1 MKIFFIELGKNKG
14 HSLIMT
20 CFVFFCA
27 SVVLG
32 GVVEKFILSSVSE
45 NKSEN
50 IPLKKGRSEAAKR
63 PVDWRARKM
72 VDFSISTQEST
83 DLRYNSILSKL
94 QVDGLPDDLE
104 SQIQMICRA
113 TSYESDREKVL
124 MLLFD
129 KWAES
134 NFTEAMERANKLGP
148 YAYNIKREML
158 IQLANKDPEAAFSY
172 YQKNKENLY
181 AHNYLIKDIAE
192 IWSRKSPEK
201 AWDWLS
207 SLDGKLKNQVAAS
220 FFKGLDLKNIKN
232 YEAYMD
238 KASSQGIMLNEAI
251 ELCAG
256 QNPEATMNWI
266 LNTKTPEVYME
277 SAIYG
282 MVDKDLNQAEEML
295 STLSPQKQYLLVS
308 RIAQK
313 IESTDGAEAAL
324 NWTIEKI
331 SSDKIDELLLLPL
344 SSWTSNYPD
353 EPQKWIDSLPVSPAK
368 DKATIVYSENLSS
381 PDFFDDALDLM
392 ISMDNQDKKQ
402 EVIKTAVQKWKKRDS
417 VEFNKWLENSR
428 NASLVKSVLND

>member
-1 MKIFFIELGKNKG
+1 M
-14 HSLIMT
+14 
-20 CFVFFCA
+20 FFCA

-32 GVVEKFILSSVSE
+32 SVVGKFILSSVFE

-50 IPLKKGRSEAAKR
+50 IALKKGRSETAKR
-63 PVDWRARKM
+63 PVDWRSRKM
-72 VDFSISTQEST
+72 VDLSMSTQEST

-94 QVDGLPDDLE
+94 QADGLPDDLE

-134 NFTEAMERANKLGP
+134 NFAEAMERANKLGS

-181 AHNYLIKDIAE
+181 AHNYLINDIAE

-201 AWDWLS
+201 AWEWLS
-207 SLDGKLKNQVAAS
+207 SLNGNLKIQAVAS

-232 YEAYMD
+232 YEEYMN
-238 KASSQGIMLNEAI
+238 KASSQGIMPSEAI

-266 LNTKTPEVYME
+266 LNTKNPEIYME

-282 MVDKDLNQAEEML
+282 MVDKDLNQAEELL
-295 STLSPQKQYLLVS
+295 STLSPQKQHLLVS
-308 RIAQK
+308 RIAHK
-313 IESTDGAEAAL
+313 IELSDGAEAAL
-324 NWTIEKI
+324 NWTIGKI

-344 SSWTSNYPD
+344 FSWTSNYPD
-353 EPQKWIDSLPVSPAK
+353 EPKKWIESLPVSQAK
-368 DKATIVYSENLSS
+368 DKATIIYSETLSS
-381 PDFFDDALDLM
+381 PEFFDEALDLM
-392 ISMDNQDKKQ
+392 NNMDNQDNKQ
-402 EVIKTAVQKWKKRDS
+402 EAIKTVVQKWKKRDS
-417 VEFNKWLENSR
+417 AEFGKWLENSR
-428 NASLVKSVLND
+428 NASLVKSILND